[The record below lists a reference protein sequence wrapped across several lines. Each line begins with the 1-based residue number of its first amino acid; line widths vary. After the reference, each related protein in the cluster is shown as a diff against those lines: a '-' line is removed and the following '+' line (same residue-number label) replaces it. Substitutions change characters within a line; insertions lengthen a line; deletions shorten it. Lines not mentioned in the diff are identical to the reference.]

1 MPRKPSPPADNPEE
15 FKRFVDMAREVEA
28 DEAPDAVDRAF
39 RRVISAPTERGA
51 NARAPRSPRKR
62 PAAKTG

>member
-1 MPRKPSPPADNPEE
+1 MPRKTSPPADNPEE

-39 RRVISAPTERGA
+39 AKVVKPPTRK
-51 NARAPRSPRKR
+51 PQSPK
-62 PAAKTG
+62 KG

>member
-15 FKRFVDMAREVEA
+15 FKRFLDMAREVEA

-39 RRVISAPTERGA
+39 KRVVSGKKPPPEPSRPKRGGRRV
-51 NARAPRSPRKR
+51 
-62 PAAKTG
+62 

>member
-28 DEAPDAVDRAF
+28 DEAPDAIDRAF
-39 RRVISAPTERGA
+39 RKVVAPPASAKRKVVERHPVRTKP
-51 NARAPRSPRKR
+51 NRND
-62 PAAKTG
+62 